1 MKADYTLYNR
11 RYNALFAAQ
20 LSDALENGKRTR
32 SDKHANVVCQ
42 VYYWLELAA
51 KEPDKHK
58 RFYKHGRFWAKFPM
72 KTTKPRQSE
81 DSAIPNDWIEQFPQI
96 KLDNLKSTFDDLV
109 KSGVLIAM
117 SDGGYVR
124 TLSYSINFEL
134 LYKLC
139 PGSEV
144 FLPPLCI
151 EPTMVQ
157 SQMIS
162 GTTNNGLV
170 IQPTMDCGLNHQAI
184 YKNNKNTDNNISNNT
199 GSMEFY
205 EQNSTRLNFDI
216 VKRQIKQVCK
226 DMELN
231 PEDAD
236 TLTEIFKYY
245 YTEFKRHIGRIHPRL
260 SNANIQKVI
269 ENLRSSE
276 DEDTHTEF
284 RLADV
289 GVDTVK
295 RMIDNYFTEQPGLEC
310 DSILHFTSAGILIH
324 RYQEAMRDS
333 DGLPFD

>member
-199 GSMEFY
+199 GYMEFSEENSARLDFGIVERQIRKVCKDKELSQEDAETFTEVFRYFY
-205 EQNSTRLNFDI
+205 EQFER
-216 VKRQIKQVCK
+216 
-226 DMELN
+226 
-231 PEDAD
+231 
-236 TLTEIFKYY
+236 
-245 YTEFKRHIGRIHPRL
+245 YTGREHTRL
-260 SNANIQKVI
+260 SNDNIEKVI
-269 ENLRSSE
+269 ENLRYCE
-276 DEDTHTEF
+276 DEDTRTEF
-284 RLADV
+284 CLSDA
-289 GVDTVK
+289 GIDTVK
-295 RMIDNYFTEQPGLEC
+295 RMIDNYFAEQHGLEV
-310 DSILHFTSAGILIH
+310 DSIIHFSTDKILVH
-324 RYQEAMRDS
+324 RYQEVMRDN
-333 DGLPFD
+333 DELPFD